1 MFDTLTS
8 PHRKRGDVMNK
19 FVLMNDVVAKKIF
32 KNSSVS
38 KELTARLVSEILK
51 VDYQDIYDNMKLI
64 SEEVAFSALTVNS
77 TTDMMLE
84 SNSIYVDIEICY
96 TEGMVRDTQTSTYV
110 FQIFLS
116 QIKNYQDYK
125 NVKKVIQILIEGY
138 DYFNRNRFIY
148 DVVFMEKNL
157 HIEETNSIT
166 KEPFIEKFHVNL
178 AYLYNL
184 GYNKIIEG
192 NDSLSKLLY
201 FLICDNEELDKLYDG
216 DKFMKKVVKEAK
228 EIAGLSNLNL
238 YISEE
243 DVRRLDGELKYEKGF
258 KDGKEEG
265 IQEGLQKGIQ
275 EGILQSKQDM
285 VINFYNNNV
294 SVDIIAK
301 STNLTPSQVNEIIQN
316 EKNKSK

>member
-1 MFDTLTS
+1 
-8 PHRKRGDVMNK
+8 MN
-19 FVLMNDVVAKKIF
+19 
-32 KNSSVS
+32 
-38 KELTARLVSEILK
+38 
-51 VDYQDIYDNMKLI
+51 
-64 SEEVAFSALTVNS
+64 
-77 TTDMMLE
+77 
-84 SNSIYVDIEICY
+84 
-96 TEGMVRDTQTSTYV
+96 
-110 FQIFLS
+110 
-116 QIKNYQDYK
+116 
-125 NVKKVIQILIEGY
+125 
-138 DYFNRNRFIY
+138 
-148 DVVFMEKNL
+148 
-157 HIEETNSIT
+157 
-166 KEPFIEKFHVNL
+166 
-178 AYLYNL
+178 
-184 GYNKIIEG
+184 
-192 NDSLSKLLY
+192 
-201 FLICDNEELDKLYDG
+201 G
-216 DKFMKKVVKEAK
+216 DKFMKEVVKEAK